1 MHCAIRQLAY
11 GVTPDSLDEYLQMG
25 SHTARDCL
33 DFFTMCV
40 IELFMPKYLRKP
52 DFNDIQKLYT
62 AHNNIHGF
70 PGMLGSI
77 DCMHWEWR
85 NCPKAWH
92 GQFGRGDKK
101 YPTILLEAV
110 ASYDLWIWHAFF
122 GVAGANNDLTV
133 LNNSPLFDDLLD
145 GIDPVAPFECNGVTF
160 EKGYY
165 LADGIYPQ
173 WASFVKSFTVASS
186 EKNVLYKRKQEGAR
200 KDIERAFGVLQG
212 HNVYMKKATSKAL
225 EAQEYKQN
233 WEETKQYNLGNSR
246 DFNCE
251 GYKKDEKT
259 LANYS
264 TREKSSFSEAA
275 PSRFANA
282 GCCDAVDC
290 VSELLW
296 VADADVADFDWLVPS
311 CFGSTQAKGPSNTD
325 VRLPCLLV
333 LITGTSQSR
342 QHGKSE
348 SDSYYLSD

>member
-1 MHCAIRQLAY
+1 MAY

-70 PGMLGSI
+70 PRMLGSI
-77 DCMHWEWR
+77 NCMHWEWR

-92 GQFGRGDKK
+92 QKFGRGDKT

-165 LADGIYPQ
+165 LADDIYPQ

-186 EKNVLYKRKQEGAR
+186 DKNVLYKQKQEGAR

-212 HNVYMKKATSKAL
+212 RFRCKSIVGDMQLCKKVTKRSGRLEPKAIRAFAVHGYFFL
-225 EAQEYKQN
+225 
-233 WEETKQYNLGNSR
+233 TRNL
-246 DFNCE
+246 
-251 GYKKDEKT
+251 
-259 LANYS
+259 
-264 TREKSSFSEAA
+264 
-275 PSRFANA
+275 
-282 GCCDAVDC
+282 
-290 VSELLW
+290 
-296 VADADVADFDWLVPS
+296 
-311 CFGSTQAKGPSNTD
+311 
-325 VRLPCLLV
+325 
-333 LITGTSQSR
+333 LISP
-342 QHGKSE
+342 
-348 SDSYYLSD
+348 